1 MANKGNEH
9 WVLPGEADTERLEK
23 DRLYVWLTLAAA
35 VGILGVCCGAGV
47 ALGVL
52 LS

>member
-1 MANKGNEH
+1 MTNKGNEH

-23 DRLYVWLTLAAA
+23 DRLHVWLTLAAA
-35 VGILGVCCGAGV
+35 VVILGACCGAGV
-47 ALGVL
+47 TAGVL